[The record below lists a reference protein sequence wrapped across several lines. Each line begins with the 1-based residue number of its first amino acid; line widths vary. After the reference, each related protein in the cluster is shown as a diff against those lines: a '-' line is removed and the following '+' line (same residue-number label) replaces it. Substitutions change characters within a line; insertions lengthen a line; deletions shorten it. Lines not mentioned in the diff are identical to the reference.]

1 MATYTFLTSAVKE
14 ITTKINRIINKCKK
28 QGIPYT
34 FNVGEAYDKI
44 VEDKE
49 NKRKFSVNVT
59 DIELYVK
66 FKFNGW
72 TSLGVVCRKDGI
84 VQCYFKD
91 ANLIKQYKDTDFH
104 CDHCKR
110 HAHRNSV
117 VILEHENGERK
128 VVGTSCVQEF
138 TRGLDGTLIAIFN
151 DLDYFLA
158 KKDAELDI
166 LLQGES
172 LDDMPISVFCERNG
186 IPTYDVKDIV
196 ACASRLVRIYGYE
209 NSNSDDATWKFILD
223 LYGRTSVMM
232 DDKDAYAEAERAIAW
247 IANMTEEEYTSSSY
261 LFNLH
266 QIIDAGLCSM
276 RHFGILASIIPSYQ
290 KSEYKRIMSEKPVS
304 NFYGNVGDKFSL
316 NLVYMK
322 SISYD
327 SQFGTGYFH
336 FFTDDNGNIFK
347 WSTDRGIAYEV
358 RYTTS
363 DGIEH
368 NRGIRQADQGSIVK
382 ISGRIK
388 DHNEYHGEKQTVI
401 TRCKYEVIKS
411 RKMDLDIFTEK
422 SEYESWLK
430 RKDEQHPV
438 DKALDCME
446 MWAQYREKYCN

>member
-1 MATYTFLTSAVKE
+1 MATYTFLTSSVKE
-14 ITTKINRIINKCKK
+14 VTRKINRIINKCKK

-34 FNVGEAYDKI
+34 FNVSDAYDKI
-44 VEDKE
+44 IEDKE
-49 NKRKFSVNVT
+49 NKNHFSVNVT
-59 DIELYVK
+59 DIEIDVH

-72 TSLGVVCRKDGI
+72 TSLGAVTRKDGI
-84 VQCYFKD
+84 VQCFFKD

-128 VVGTSCVQEF
+128 IVGTSCVNEF
-138 TRGLDGTLIAIFN
+138 THGLDGNLIALFN
-151 DLDYFLA
+151 DLDTFLA
-158 KKDAELDI
+158 KKDAELGI

-172 LDDMPISVFCERNG
+172 LDDMPISVFCEHNG
-186 IPTYDVKDIV
+186 IPMYDVEEVV
-196 ACASRLVRIYGYE
+196 ACASRLIRINGYE
-209 NSNSDDATWKFILD
+209 NSSSDEATWKFISSI
-223 LYGRTSVMM
+223 YNEKSVAE
-232 DDKDAYAEAERAIAW
+232 DKDAHEEAKRAIAW
-247 IANMTEEEYTSSSY
+247 ISNMTEEEYTSSSY

-266 QIIDAGLCSM
+266 QIIDAGQCSM
-276 RHFGILASIIPSYQ
+276 RHFGILVSIIPSYQ
-290 KSEYKRIMSEKPVS
+290 KSEYKRIMAEKPVS

-446 MWAQYREKYCN
+446 MWAQYREKYC

>member
-1 MATYTFLTSAVKE
+1 MATYTFLTSSVKE
-14 ITTKINRIINKCKK
+14 VTSKINRIINKCKK

-44 VEDKE
+44 VEEKE
-49 NKRKFSVNVT
+49 NKQKFSVNVT
-59 DIELYVK
+59 DIELDVK

-209 NSNSDDATWKFILD
+209 NSNSDDATWKSILD

-276 RHFGILASIIPSYQ
+276 RHFGIIASIIPAYQ
-290 KSEYKRIMSEKPVS
+290 KSEYKRIMAEKPVS

-358 RYTTS
+358 KYTTS

-446 MWAQYREKYCN
+446 MWAQYREKYC

>member
-1 MATYTFLTSAVKE
+1 MATYTFLTSTVKE

-59 DIELYVK
+59 DIELDVK

-72 TSLGVVCRKDGI
+72 TSLGSVCRKDGI

-91 ANLIKQYKDTDFH
+91 ASLINQYKHTDFH

-138 TRGLDGTLIAIFN
+138 TRGLDGTLIANFN

-172 LDDMPISVFCERNG
+172 LDDMPISAFCERNG

-209 NSNSDDATWKFILD
+209 NSNSDDATWKFIGEI
-223 LYGRTSVMM
+223 YNKSCVAE
-232 DDKDAYAEAERAIAW
+232 DKDAYAEAEHAIAW

-261 LFNLH
+261 FFNLR
-266 QIIDAGLCSM
+266 QIIDAGQCTM
-276 RHFGILASIIPSYQ
+276 RHFGLLASLIPSYQ
-290 KSEYKRIMSEKPVS
+290 NSEYKRIMAEKKVNAS
-304 NFYGNVGDKFSL
+304 NWYGNVGDKFSL
-316 NLVYMK
+316 TLTYTK
-322 SISYD
+322 SIGYD
-327 SQFGTGYFH
+327 SQFGGGFFH
-336 FFTDDNGNIFK
+336 FFVDDEGNVFK
-347 WSTDRGIAYEV
+347 WSTKGLINFEV
-358 RYTTS
+358 QFPDAKFGSRVY
-363 DGIEH
+363 DVE
-368 NRGIRQADQGSIVK
+368 QGAIVK
-382 ISGRIK
+382 ISGKIK
-388 DHNEYHGEKQTVI
+388 EHDEYRGEKQTVI
-401 TRCKYEVIKS
+401 TRCKYDVVKS
-411 RKMDLDIFTEK
+411 RKMDLEK
-422 SEYESWLK
+422 EKMRAEYEEYLK
-430 RKDEQHPV
+430 RKDEPRPV
-438 DKALDCME
+438 DEALKCMD
-446 MWAQYREKYCN
+446 MWMQYKEKYCN